1 VLGGF
6 LGVYTH
12 PKNPHVYLFSL
23 NLHRKNKNSLLR
35 AASPAFGLSSYA
47 MMWFNTRTNI
57 SMCIEEIYS

>member
-1 VLGGF
+1 VGVGG
-6 LGVYTH
+6 VH
-12 PKNPHVYLFSL
+12 PPHKKPHVYLFSR